1 MTRRVALILTILL
14 VATGTN
20 ALACGTSR
28 GSRAAKAG
36 RDPILSSYE
45 KARRTLIGGSVTN
58 VQKAA
63 NEIATAAH
71 EAEEHAIAER
81 SSDLANAR
89 DLTAARQAFAAL
101 SDEVIEYHE
110 TNGGDR
116 LAVAYCGIEKTSSAA
131 RRAHRQSV
139 CRSRQAALRR
149 FCGRRCGADRPF
161 HRPSSL
167 IEGGDPMSR
176 HHMFLCFG
184 FAIAVLLLILL

>member
-1 MTRRVALILTILL
+1 MIRKVALILTLLL

-28 GSRAAKAG
+28 SSRAANAG

-45 KARRTLIGGSVTN
+45 RARRALIDGSVTR

-101 SDEVIEYHE
+101 SDEVIEYYE
-110 TNGGDR
+110 TTGGDR
-116 LAVAYCGIEKTSSAA
+116 LAVAYCDVEKKSWLQPAG
-131 RRAHRQSV
+131 RIGNPYVEPDR
-139 CRSRQAALRR
+139 
-149 FCGRRCGADRPF
+149 RRCGEFVEGDAEPTDRSAP
-161 HRPSSL
+161 
-167 IEGGDPMSR
+167 
-176 HHMFLCFG
+176 HH
-184 FAIAVLLLILL
+184 